1 MSDPRILRDARF
13 NPKVKSYWLLS
24 GTLVLFFTLVGIPLL
39 PFWWI
44 LGQWATAR
52 YLDRMSCTL
61 TERSLKVS
69 RGILVRREMTVPL
82 DKITDVGLVE
92 GPVMRWMDLQALR
105 IETAGQ
111 STAGAAIQL
120 VGIENG
126 RAFRDEVLRQRDLVS
141 DRGLSAGADRG
152 GASGTTPALAPGDAA
167 SSQATVTLLTEIR
180 DALRRIEERLPAGE
194 NAGDA

>member
-1 MSDPRILRDARF
+1 MSDPRILREARF

-24 GTLVLFFTLVGIPLL
+24 GTIILFVTIVGIVLL
-39 PFWWI
+39 PVWWI
-44 LGQWATAR
+44 LGQWATSR
-52 YLDRMSCTL
+52 YLERMTCTL

-92 GPVMRWMDLQALR
+92 GPIMRWMDLQALR

-111 STAGAAIQL
+111 STAGAAVQL

-126 RAFRDEVLRQRDLVS
+126 RTFRDEVLHQRDLVA
-141 DRGLSAGADRG
+141 DRGLSSGGGEAASLPAPADAATTAGAV
-152 GASGTTPALAPGDAA
+152 A
-167 SSQATVTLLTEIR
+167 LLTEIR
-180 DALRRIEERLPAGE
+180 DSLRRIENRIPAGDD
-194 NAGDA
+194 AGEG